1 VATCRKSYLEEG
13 DMEVKEIIDDSD
25 GESGEEQLI
34 ADTQGMQTIVRRVK
48 RVSDNGTGG
57 GGQLI
62 L

>member
-1 VATCRKSYLEEG
+1 
-13 DMEVKEIIDDSD
+13 MEVKEIIDDSD